1 MSAPA
6 PPLALPARGDP
17 EVDRRCAAALASLPD
32 MTPRRLAGV
41 LRHHPPEE
49 AWARVAAGWV
59 PKMVKPAESAP
70 GIADRWRRHAAEHPP
85 DRVWA
90 ELVTGGVSVVL
101 PEADGFGDRFD
112 GLDPVVSVLFAVGEP
127 AVLALPCIAIVGTR
141 RATSLGRELA
151 RTLGRDLAGLGVAVA
166 SGLALGVDAA
176 AHTGALQ
183 AGGAPPLAV
192 VGTGVDVPY
201 PRTNAALWGAVVD
214 CGLLLSEHPPGTT
227 AEPHHF
233 PQRNRVLAAVA
244 SAVVVVESHRVG
256 GALITASLAADIG
269 RPVGAVPGSVRNP
282 AAEGTNQL
290 LRDGASVVLDALDAL
305 VIAGVA
311 PPRPAGRRGRRG
323 QPAAW
328 LPREPLTAPEQLVLD
343 VLGEGATVDELV
355 GRTGAALG
363 AVVGALDQ
371 LDERGLVEPDGPRWR
386 RSAHD
391 LP

>member
-1 MSAPA
+1 
-6 PPLALPARGDP
+6 
-17 EVDRRCAAALASLPD
+17 
-32 MTPRRLAGV
+32 
-41 LRHHPPEE
+41 
-49 AWARVAAGWV
+49 
-59 PKMVKPAESAP
+59 
-70 GIADRWRRHAAEHPP
+70 
-85 DRVWA
+85 
-90 ELVTGGVSVVL
+90 VL
-101 PEADGFGDRFD
+101 PCADGFGERFD
-112 GLDPVVSVLFAVGEP
+112 GLDPAVSVLFAVGEP

-151 RTLGRDLAGLGVAVA
+151 RSLGRDLAELGVVVA

-176 AHTGALQ
+176 AHIGALQ
-183 AGGAPPLAV
+183 GGGAPPLAV

-269 RPVGAVPGSVRNP
+269 RPVSAVPGSVRNP

-305 VIAGVA
+305 VVAGVA
-311 PPRPAGRRGRRG
+311 PQRRARGPRGRAIQRAPG
-323 QPAAW
+323 
-328 LPREPLTAPEQLVLD
+328 EPLTAPEQLVLD

-355 GRTGAALG
+355 GRSGAALG